1 MNKKQ
6 QIIDAYQSN
15 ISSHL
20 ETGDYR
26 SYFITTMF
34 NMTTHIPDDVEGSL
48 INQIKHIKKH
58 DPSSSVLPALYKQ
71 LSDYRFKINTSL
83 NHKIYEKDITLK
95 RLNFVWNQYDILQTH
110 IVKTLI
116 NNAGRSNKIELYP
129 KTYDFID
136 CFGSKRG
143 KLVWDDDFSTHTHSI
158 YLIRNEIAE
167 KFERLMDGQFNDILW
182 HPKLNGI
189 RAVHGEAIGSE
200 PDDLANVIAYASKFT
215 MRVDPLK
222 QRDDLPLTN
231 QYPIS
236 GFERVMKRQVAQD
249 IAAAA

>member
-1 MNKKQ
+1 MIKNQ
-6 QIIDAYQSN
+6 QIIDAYKSN

-20 ETGDYR
+20 ETGDYQ

-34 NMTTHIPDDVEGSL
+34 NMTNHMPDDVEGSL

-58 DPSSSVLPALYKQ
+58 NPSSGVLPELYKQ
-71 LSDYRFKINTSL
+71 LSDYRYKINTSL

-95 RLNFVWNQYDILQTH
+95 RLNFVWQQYDILQTH
-110 IVKTLI
+110 LVKTLI
-116 NNAGRSNKIELYP
+116 NNAGRSNKTHLFH
-129 KTYDFID
+129 KTWDFID
-136 CFGSKRG
+136 CFGSKHG

-158 YLIRNEIAE
+158 YLLRNEIAE
-167 KFERLMDGQFNDILW
+167 KFERLMVGQFNDILW

-189 RAVHGEAIGSE
+189 RAVHGEAIGGE
-200 PDDLANVIAYASKFT
+200 PDDLANVVDYASKFV

-236 GFERVMKRQVAQD
+236 GFERVMKRQNAQD

>member
-1 MNKKQ
+1 MSKKQ
-6 QIIDAYQSN
+6 QIIDAYKSN

-26 SYFITTMF
+26 SYLITTMF
-34 NMTTHIPDDVEGSL
+34 NMTNHMPDDLEGYL
-48 INQIKHIKKH
+48 INRIKHIRKNDK
-58 DPSSSVLPALYKQ
+58 SSSVLPELYKQ

-110 IVKTLI
+110 LVKTLI
-116 NNAGRSNKIELYP
+116 NNAGRSNKIDLYH
-129 KTYDFID
+129 KTWDFID

-143 KLVWDDDFSTHTHSI
+143 KLVWDDDFSVHTHSI
-158 YLIRNEIAE
+158 YLLRNEIAG

-189 RAVHGEAIGSE
+189 RAVHGEAIGGE
-200 PDDLANVIAYASKFT
+200 PDDLANVISYASKSVL
-215 MRVDPLK
+215 RIDPLK
-222 QRDDLPLTN
+222 QKDDLPLTN

-236 GFERVMKRQVAQD
+236 NFERLLKRQDAQMM
-249 IAAAA
+249 AAAA

>member
-1 MNKKQ
+1 MYKKQ
-6 QIIDAYQSN
+6 QIIDAYKSN
-15 ISSHL
+15 ISTHL
-20 ETGDYR
+20 CTGHYR

-34 NMTTHIPDDVEGSL
+34 NMTTHMTDDVEGSL
-48 INQIKHIKKH
+48 INQIKHVKKH

-71 LSDYRFKINTSL
+71 LSDYRYKINTYL

-116 NNAGRSNKIELYP
+116 NNAGRSNKIDLYP

-136 CFGSKRG
+136 YFGSKHG
-143 KLVWDDDFSTHTHSI
+143 KLVWDDDYSTHLHSI
-158 YLIRNEIAE
+158 YLVRNEIAE

-189 RAVHGEAIGSE
+189 RAVHGEGIGGE
-200 PDDLANVIAYASKFT
+200 PEDLANVIDYASKSVL
-215 MRVDPLK
+215 RVDP
-222 QRDDLPLTN
+222 
-231 QYPIS
+231 
-236 GFERVMKRQVAQD
+236 
-249 IAAAA
+249 